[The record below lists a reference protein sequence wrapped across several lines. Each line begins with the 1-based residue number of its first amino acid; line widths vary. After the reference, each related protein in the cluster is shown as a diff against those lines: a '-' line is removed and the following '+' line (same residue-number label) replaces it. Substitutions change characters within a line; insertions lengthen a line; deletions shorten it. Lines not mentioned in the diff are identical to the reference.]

1 MHHEVH
7 SFDDLDELARAGAA
21 AIADAA
27 RTTLAERAHFDFA
40 VSGGRTPWR
49 ALADLAASDVDWSR
63 ARVFQVDERVVPA
76 GDDARNLGHLRA
88 SVADTA
94 LAIEPMPVEDADL
107 EAAARRYGE
116 RLPAAF
122 DLVHLGLG
130 ADGHCASLVPGDPVL
145 DVLDAPVA
153 LTGPY
158 QGTRRMTLT
167 YPVLNG
173 ARQVLWLVA
182 GADKRDALARLLDGD
197 PTIPAGRVES
207 ARSLVLCDRAARG
220 A

>member
-1 MHHEVH
+1 MHHEVR
-7 SFDDLDELARAGAA
+7 SFDDLDELARAGAV

-49 ALADLAASDVDWSR
+49 ALADLAAKDVDWSR

-116 RLPAAF
+116 RLP
-122 DLVHLGLG
+122 
-130 ADGHCASLVPGDPVL
+130 
-145 DVLDAPVA
+145 VA

-197 PTIPAGRVES
+197 PTIPAGRVQS